1 MAATNEKLSAFILE
15 HYAIHG
21 VDIQS
26 TGDDSMV
33 VNLPPAFRELTD
45 FCCSLYEEFGCLVE
59 LEYDNDAVRAI
70 IWNKQDKAVV
80 PPESTPAAVSLPPAQ
95 RGASSCFFTSAMI
108 VGLLACV
115 VYYLYVM
122 RAQSFRQDAASLLL
136 WMVNYI

>member
-1 MAATNEKLSAFILE
+1 MAARNEQLSAFILE
-15 HYAIHG
+15 HYAVHG

-26 TGDDSMV
+26 MGDDSMV

-70 IWNKQDKAVV
+70 IWHKQDKTVV
-80 PPESTPAAVSLPPAQ
+80 PPSESTPAAPLPPVHH
-95 RGASSCFFTSAMI
+95 RTSNCFFTSAMV
-108 VGLLACV
+108 VGLLACA

-122 RAQSFRQDAASLLL
+122 RAQSFRQDVASLLL